1 MIGKSV
7 WCALLAAVLSAATA
21 VTPTRPDETMEGRVA
36 ESQGGPPNIVL
47 ILMDD
52 LGWKDTGV
60 TGSLY
65 YRTPNI
71 DKIARGG
78 MIFNQAYSA
87 SPLCTPSRGALLSGK
102 TPARTALTNVGI
114 LVDPYG
120 GLHEFTKPM
129 EWPIANS
136 QNFEAYARHV
146 LPLEEVTIAE
156 ALVEGGYV
164 TGYYGKWHVG
174 RHENFQPDRQGFQY
188 ADTLSDTVERDGS
201 PTLASSEGDVKK
213 VGALTAAAVRFIEEQ
228 REHPFFLIVSHYA
241 VHRPLEARSELIEKY
256 QALPKTDQ
264 NNPVFAALLESVDE
278 SVGTIDDTLG
288 RLGLQDNTVLIFA
301 SDNGGLTLGPTS
313 NYPLL
318 GGKSFPY
325 EAGMRT
331 PLFIRWPSRIE
342 AGSQSDTRVIHTDFY
357 PTMLEMAGLPLRP
370 SQHLDGL
377 NLMPLLTGG
386 GALTDRD
393 LYFHFPHPTHAT
405 GPYASII
412 SEDWKLIRWYNDTS
426 GAYSL
431 FNLAE
436 DPGELV
442 DLADR
447 RPQRVKELS
456 DRLAQWQRETK
467 AQMPRP
473 NPKFDPSLPP
483 VRDKA
488 FSRRLAMKERKEF
501 EQRLKEYEKN
511 ISDPK
516 PQ

>member
-1 MIGKSV
+1 MIGKRV
-7 WCALLAAVLSAATA
+7 CALLVTVLAATPA
-21 VTPTRPDETMEGRVA
+21 AAQGR
-36 ESQGGPPNIVL
+36 PPNFVL

-52 LGWKDTGV
+52 LGWKDLGA

-65 YRTPNI
+65 YQTPNI
-71 DKIARGG
+71 DKIARAG

-87 SPLCTPSRGALLSGK
+87 SPLCSPSRGALWSGK
-102 TPARTALTNVGI
+102 APARTALTNVGG

-120 GLHEFTKPM
+120 GLHEITKPM
-129 EWPIANS
+129 EWPNGNT
-136 QNFEAYARHV
+136 QYLEAFARHV

-156 ALVEGGYV
+156 ALAEAGYV
-164 TGYYGKWHVG
+164 TGYYGKWHCG
-174 RHENFQPDRQGFQY
+174 QHENFQPDKQGFRH
-188 ADTLSDTVERDGS
+188 ADTLSRVVERDGS
-201 PTLASSEGDVKK
+201 PTVEKSEGDVKQ

-228 REHPFFLIVSHYA
+228 QEHPFFLTVAHYA
-241 VHRPLEARSELIEKY
+241 VHRPLEARPELVEKY
-256 QALPKTDQ
+256 RALPKTDQ
-264 NNPVFAALLESVDE
+264 GNPVFAALLESVDE
-278 SVGTIDDTLG
+278 SVGTIDATLG

-301 SDNGGLTLGPTS
+301 SDNGGLTLGPDTS

-331 PLFIRWPSRIE
+331 PLFVRWPSRIA
-342 AGSQSDTRVIHTDFY
+342 AGSHSDTRVIHMDLY
-357 PTMLEMAGLPLRP
+357 PTILEMAGLPLRP
-370 SQHLDGL
+370 RQHLDGL
-377 NLMPLLTGG
+377 SLMPLLTAS

-405 GPYASII
+405 GPFASVI
-412 SEDWKLIRWYNDTS
+412 SRDWKLIRWYNDTS

-447 RPQRVKELS
+447 LPDRVKEMS
-456 DRLAQWQRETK
+456 DQLARWQRETN
-467 AQMPRP
+467 AQMPLP
-473 NPKFDPSLPP
+473 NPHFDPSRPP

-488 FSRRLAMKERKEF
+488 FTRNLAMKEREEF
-501 EQRLKEYEKN
+501 ERRLKEYEASVSK
-511 ISDPK
+511 SVPR
-516 PQ
+516 